1 MAESFRILSVEDDEG
16 LYKLLQVTLRPLPVV
31 LSHAK
36 TGTEALAMIPQ
47 VNPHLLILD
56 ITLPDMRGWQVL
68 DQMSVDKTILK
79 GVIVLTGRT
88 ETTHRVIAR
97 LQEVTAYVTKPFK
110 PAELRRM
117 VQEIV
122 EKTAVTM
129 ASH

>member
-1 MAESFRILSVEDDEG
+1 MAELFRILSVEDDEG
-16 LYKLLQVTLRPLPVV
+16 LFQLLQVTLRPLPVA

-36 TGTEALAMIPQ
+36 TGAEALALIPHLK
-47 VNPHLLILD
+47 PHLLILD

-68 DQMSVDKTILK
+68 DQMTMDGDTLR

-117 VQEIV
+117 VREILG
-122 EKTAVTM
+122 ETAVNSGKT
-129 ASH
+129 

>member
-1 MAESFRILSVEDDEG
+1 MAETFRILSVEDDEG
-16 LYKLLQVTLRPLPVV
+16 LYQLLQVTLRPLPVT

-36 TGTEALAMIPQ
+36 TGAEALALLPQ

-68 DQMSVDKTILK
+68 DQMAMDGDTLK

-97 LQEVTAYVTKPFK
+97 LQEVTAYVIKPFK
-110 PAELRRM
+110 PSKLRRM
-117 VQEIV
+117 VREIL
-122 EKTAVTM
+122 EQTAVN
-129 ASH
+129 A